1 VQEREALLRQTS
13 MRDPGR
19 GRRDTGRSDYGPPQ
33 VGADGWTTPV
43 TRPPQTKAGDLSKFG
58 KIERNSGSGLQFG
71 PTSVFSKRGDKRESA
86 SVTRVSSS
94 SNMFAMLNSSE
105 ATPDAVSVGS
115 RTAAS
120 TRPPSRKASIDMSS
134 GTASPIDGPQRRRL
148 ILQPRTVPFGGDG
161 SVREGPPSTAATSDY
176 GEEETTSNIGVA
188 SPSMTLERAKQKIK
202 EDIKEFFM
210 LKDLNEGEGY
220 FESLPPDFRNELI
233 ETLFHKAIDAKESE
247 TQLVIELFS
256 RAASKGLATESQFEK
271 GFECDM
277 ETLEDISVDVPQVY
291 TTVAKLMHAAKLSE
305 SLVERCVHH
314 PVVSCPRCGLIA
326 FLDWPTRSQL
336 RATWQSSPRISCSK
350 VMQVLHRRRRVGIF
364 LYRPIALLSVCDKP
378 DFIQY
383 VYSWSRLWTLFLGRS
398 PSSNCIFKLV
408 LYSTSRNPS
417 LHGLLGS
424 NNSLF

>member
-1 VQEREALLRQTS
+1 MQEREALLRQTS
-13 MRDPGR
+13 MRDTGR

-58 KIERNSGSGLQFG
+58 KIERTNASSGLQFG
-71 PTSVFSKRGDKRESA
+71 PTSVFSKRGDKREST

-120 TRPPSRKASIDMSS
+120 TRPPSRKASIDMST

-148 ILQPRTVPFGGDG
+148 VLQPRTIPLGGEG
-161 SVREGPPSTAATSDY
+161 SIREGPPSTTATSDY
-176 GEEETTSNIGVA
+176 GEEETTSNVGA
-188 SPSMTLERAKQKIK
+188 AAPSMTLERAKQKIN
-202 EDIKEFFM
+202 EDVKEFFM
-210 LKDLNEGEGY
+210 LKDLTEGEGY

-256 RAASKGLATESQFEK
+256 CAASKGLATESQFEK

-277 ETLEDISVDVPQVY
+277 EFLEDISVDVPQVY
-291 TTVAKLMHAAKLSE
+291 MTVTKLMHAAKLSE
-305 SLVERCVHH
+305 SVVERCVHNL
-314 PVVSCPRCGLIA
+314 VVSYPSCWTNRFFRLADKIA
-326 FLDWPTRSQL
+326 VEGDLAVKP
-336 RATWQSSPRISCSK
+336 K
-350 VMQVLHRRRRVGIF
+350 NK
-364 LYRPIALLSVCDKP
+364 LLKN
-378 DFIQY
+378 Y
-383 VYSWSRLWTLFLGRS
+383 A
-398 PSSNCIFKLV
+398 
-408 LYSTSRNPS
+408 S
-417 LHGLLGS
+417 LA
-424 NNSLF
+424 

>member
-13 MRDPGR
+13 MREPAGR

-43 TRPPQTKAGDLSKFG
+43 TRPIQTKAGDLSKFG
-58 KIERNSGSGLQFG
+58 KIERGAGLQFG
-71 PTSVFSKRGDKRESA
+71 PTSVFSKRTDKRESA

-148 ILQPRTVPFGGDG
+148 ILQPRTIPFGGDG

-176 GEEETTSNIGVA
+176 GEEETTSNVGA
-188 SPSMTLERAKQKIK
+188 APPSMTLERAKDKIK
-202 EDIKEFFM
+202 EDVKEFFM

-247 TQLVIELFS
+247 TQLVIELFGC
-256 RAASKGLATESQFEK
+256 AASKGLATESQFEK
-271 GFECDM
+271 GFECNM
-277 ETLEDISVDVPQVY
+277 EFLEDISVDVPQVY

-305 SLVERCVHH
+305 SVVERCVYKLCSSFI
-314 PVVSCPRCGLIA
+314 VWTNSFFRLAEKIA
-326 FLDWPTRSQL
+326 VEGDLAVKPKD
-336 RATWQSSPRISCSK
+336 K
-350 VMQVLHRRRRVGIF
+350 
-364 LYRPIALLSVCDKP
+364 LLKK
-378 DFIQY
+378 Y
-383 VYSWSRLWTLFLGRS
+383 A
-398 PSSNCIFKLV
+398 
-408 LYSTSRNPS
+408 S
-417 LHGLLGS
+417 LA
-424 NNSLF
+424 

>member
-13 MRDPGR
+13 MREPAGR
-19 GRRDTGRSDYGPPQ
+19 GRRDTGRNDYGPPQ

-58 KIERNSGSGLQFG
+58 KIDRTAGLQFG
-71 PTSVFSKRGDKRESA
+71 PASVFSKRGDKRESA

-105 ATPDAVSVGS
+105 ATPDAASVGS

-148 ILQPRTVPFGGDG
+148 ILQPRSIPFGGEG

-176 GEEETTSNIGVA
+176 GEEETASNVGA
-188 SPSMTLERAKQKIK
+188 AAPSMTLERAKQKIN

-247 TQLVIELFS
+247 TQLVAELFDC
-256 RAASKGLATESQFEK
+256 AASKGLATESQFEK

-277 ETLEDISVDVPQVY
+277 KSLEDISVDVPQVY
-291 TTVAKLMHAAKLSE
+291 TTVAKLMRAAKLSE
-305 SLVERCVHH
+305 SAVERCVHNLMV
-314 PVVSCPRCGLIA
+314 PSPSRWTNCFI
-326 FLDWPTRSQL
+326 DWPTRLQL
-336 RATWQSSPRISCSK
+336 RATWRSGPRISCSRI
-350 VMQVLHRRRRVGIF
+350 MPVLHRRRRVGHGF
-364 LYRPIALLSVCDKP
+364 VPPNHFAL
-378 DFIQY
+378 
-383 VYSWSRLWTLFLGRS
+383 RLR
-398 PSSNCIFKLV
+398 
-408 LYSTSRNPS
+408 
-417 LHGLLGS
+417 
-424 NNSLF
+424 

>member
-1 VQEREALLRQTS
+1 MQEREALLRQSS
-13 MRDPGR
+13 MRDPR
-19 GRRDTGRSDYGPPQ
+19 GRRDTGRNDYGPPQ

-58 KIERNSGSGLQFG
+58 KIERSAGLQFG
-71 PTSVFSKRGDKRESA
+71 PGSVFSKRGDKRESA

-148 ILQPRTVPFGGDG
+148 ILQPRTIPVSGEG

-176 GEEETTSNIGVA
+176 GEEETTSNVGAA
-188 SPSMTLERAKQKIK
+188 SLSMTLERAKQKIK
-202 EDIKEFFM
+202 EDVKEFFM

-220 FESLPPDFRNELI
+220 FESLPSDFRNELI
-233 ETLFHKAIDAKESE
+233 ETLFHQAVDAKESE
-247 TQLVIELFS
+247 TQLVIELFD
-256 RAASKGLATESQFEK
+256 RAASKGLATEGQFEK

-277 ETLEDISVDVPQVY
+277 EALEDISVDVPQVY
-291 TTVAKLMHAAKLSE
+291 TTVAKLMRAAKLTE
-305 SLVERCVHH
+305 SVVERYVHNLIA
-314 PVVSCPRCGLIA
+314 CPSCGLTA
-326 FLDWPTRSQL
+326 FIDWPIRLQL

-350 VMQVLHRRRRVGIF
+350 IMRVLHRRRRIGHSFVLANRF
-364 LYRPIALLSVCDKP
+364 SLRP
-378 DFIQY
+378 
-383 VYSWSRLWTLFLGRS
+383 R
-398 PSSNCIFKLV
+398 
-408 LYSTSRNPS
+408 
-417 LHGLLGS
+417 
-424 NNSLF
+424 